1 MSHLLLS
8 VNETSSCICSRAGR
22 GYKKRSLLLSVH
34 YSCNETRTL
43 FTNSNK
49 LTWNWRIFINQLQT
63 IRSWLYR
70 EFSVL
75 SIDIC
80 IKNHLRADPGDI
92 KVNIH
97 FQVSLSGFIIDTEV
111 ILYYNGKRERDCD
124 VFSTDVLLSIS
135 DKRTLYQ
142 RDKNNTDSFYLFV
155 NGN

>member
-1 MSHLLLS
+1 M
-8 VNETSSCICSRAGR
+8 
-22 GYKKRSLLLSVH
+22 LSVH

-155 NGN
+155 NGNWTISISDLLRMNFL